1 MACGAGL
8 AEAQFPTPRV
18 FAGAPA
24 APWIFPPGAGNEFG
38 VFHFRRVFELDAR
51 PSSFV
56 VHVSADNRYRLFV
69 NGKQVSSG
77 PQRSDL
83 MHWRYETVDLASH
96 LRAGRNV
103 LAAIVWN
110 WGAERPV
117 AQFSRQTAFLLQGN
131 SPREA
136 VVNSGPEWRVLRNEG
151 YSPIPV
157 LGSAVGGYFASPPGE
172 AIDARRYPWGW
183 EQLDFSEDGW
193 GAAAAGDGFRARRTQ
208 LRASNPFGE
217 AGGWQLVA
225 RSIPPMEES
234 PIRFATVRRSEGIA
248 HDDGFLRGTRDA
260 VVPAKTR
267 AVLLLDQA
275 HLTNAFA
282 VLETS
287 GGAGSTVAL
296 VYAEALKDK
305 QGNKGNRNEIEGKTI
320 AGVRDEFRPDGGER
334 RRFQTLW
341 FRTYRYVQLE
351 IETGDEALRIH
362 DLHGIF
368 VGYPFELVARFDS
381 DLAWLAHMWEINW
394 RGARLCAWETYF
406 DTPYYE
412 QLQYVGD
419 TRIQALITLYMSD
432 DDRLVR
438 QAIEHFDLSRIP
450 EGITASR
457 YPSDLGQYIP
467 TFSPI
472 WVAMV
477 HDYWMHRDEPEFVR
491 GFLPG
496 IRAVLGWF
504 ERRVDESGMLGPT
517 SWWPYVDWA
526 RGWDRGVPPGGAEG
540 HSTVISLQFV
550 YALDRAADLE
560 AALGVSALADHYR
573 SLAAKVRDAVRRG
586 SWDAARGLF
595 RDTPEAGTYSQQANV
610 LAVLTDAVA
619 PAGQAALM
627 ERVLSDATLTQSTY
641 YFSYYQLEALRKAGL
656 GERYVEQLAP
666 WQGMLALGLTTVPET
681 PEPTRSDSHAWS
693 AHPNYGLLAT
703 VLGVRPAEPGFKSVR
718 ITPHLGPLRRA
729 EGRVPHPR
737 GEIVVRLARI
747 EGGGLRGEVTL
758 PQGLEGVLEWGGK
771 KIALRPGR
779 QELSF

>member
-351 IETGDEALRIH
+351 IETGARRPVRQRPRLARAHVGDQLARRAALCLGDLFRHSVLRAAPVRGRHTHPGTDYALHERRRSARAPGDRALRPLADPGGDH
-362 DLHGIF
+362 RQSLPLRPRAVH
-368 VGYPFELVARFDS
+368 S
-381 DLAWLAHMWEINW
+381 DLLADLG
-394 RGARLCAWETYF
+394 RDGARL
-406 DTPYYE
+406 
-412 QLQYVGD
+412 
-419 TRIQALITLYMSD
+419 
-432 DDRLVR
+432 
-438 QAIEHFDLSRIP
+438 
-450 EGITASR
+450 
-457 YPSDLGQYIP
+457 
-467 TFSPI
+467 
-472 WVAMV
+472 
-477 HDYWMHRDEPEFVR
+477 
-491 GFLPG
+491 
-496 IRAVLGWF
+496 
-504 ERRVDESGMLGPT
+504 
-517 SWWPYVDWA
+517 
-526 RGWDRGVPPGGAEG
+526 
-540 HSTVISLQFV
+540 
-550 YALDRAADLE
+550 LD
-560 AALGVSALADHYR
+560 
-573 SLAAKVRDAVRRG
+573 
-586 SWDAARGLF
+586 
-595 RDTPEAGTYSQQANV
+595 
-610 LAVLTDAVA
+610 A
-619 PAGQAALM
+619 P
-627 ERVLSDATLTQSTY
+627 
-641 YFSYYQLEALRKAGL
+641 
-656 GERYVEQLAP
+656 
-666 WQGMLALGLTTVPET
+666 
-681 PEPTRSDSHAWS
+681 
-693 AHPNYGLLAT
+693 
-703 VLGVRPAEPGFKSVR
+703 
-718 ITPHLGPLRRA
+718 
-729 EGRVPHPR
+729 
-737 GEIVVRLARI
+737 
-747 EGGGLRGEVTL
+747 
-758 PQGLEGVLEWGGK
+758 
-771 KIALRPGR
+771 
-779 QELSF
+779 